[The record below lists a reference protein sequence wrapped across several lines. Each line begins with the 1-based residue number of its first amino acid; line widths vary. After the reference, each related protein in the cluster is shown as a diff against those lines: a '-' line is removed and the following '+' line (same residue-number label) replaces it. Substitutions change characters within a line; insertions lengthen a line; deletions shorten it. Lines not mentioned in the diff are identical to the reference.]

1 MRSCFKII
9 KRSIV
14 VGLDVGTCEVKA
26 ALGVMNHL
34 QDVHVL
40 GMARIPSVGLR
51 KGNIID
57 IESTSRSIDKCLNE
71 LERLTGR
78 EILSTV
84 TGFSSISIT
93 AVNNRAVIAVGNPD
107 NVVATEDKERVLS
120 SATNISL
127 APDKTIVQVIERQY
141 IIDGYDGVRDPV
153 GMVGNRLEA
162 EALVI
167 YAAAAA
173 MQNLQRSAQRINLSI
188 EETVY
193 NQLLIAESVLLPAE
207 KEMGVVLI
215 DMGAGTT
222 EISIFSQGTI
232 RSTAVLP
239 IGGDYITKDLAI
251 VLRTSI
257 EEGTRIKEQFGLASP
272 ELASDEV
279 MIEIHNIQGNETK
292 QVPQKLVAEII
303 SARVLEMME
312 MIYTEL
318 QQSGDLNKLA
328 GGIVFTGGGA
338 QLQGIVALMED
349 YMDVPV
355 RLGRP
360 DNIRGLSS
368 EFNQPQNSVALGG
381 LICGLRHMDP
391 ELLQNQSGVSGIFD
405 RINYWVKDLFS

>member
-1 MRSCFKII
+1 
-9 KRSIV
+9 
-14 VGLDVGTCEVKA
+14 
-26 ALGVMNHL
+26 
-34 QDVHVL
+34 
-40 GMARIPSVGLR
+40 
-51 KGNIID
+51 
-57 IESTSRSIDKCLNE
+57 
-71 LERLTGR
+71 
-78 EILSTV
+78 
-84 TGFSSISIT
+84 
-93 AVNNRAVIAVGNPD
+93 
-107 NVVATEDKERVLS
+107 
-120 SATNISL
+120 
-127 APDKTIVQVIERQY
+127 
-141 IIDGYDGVRDPV
+141 
-153 GMVGNRLEA
+153 
-162 EALVI
+162 
-167 YAAAAA
+167 

-188 EETVY
+188 DETVY
-193 NQLLIAESVLLPAE
+193 NQLLNAESVLLPAE
-207 KEMGVVLI
+207 KEMGVALI

-239 IGGDYITKDLAI
+239 VGGDYINKDLAI

-272 ELASDEV
+272 DLASDEV

-318 QQSGDLNKLA
+318 QQSCDLDKLA

-338 QLQGIVALMED
+338 QLQGIVAVMED
-349 YMDVPV
+349 YFNVPV

-368 EFNQPQNSVALGG
+368 EFCQPQNSVALGG

-391 ELLQNQSGVSGIFD
+391 ESIQKPSGVSGIVD
-405 RINYWVKDLFS
+405 RINYWLKDLFS